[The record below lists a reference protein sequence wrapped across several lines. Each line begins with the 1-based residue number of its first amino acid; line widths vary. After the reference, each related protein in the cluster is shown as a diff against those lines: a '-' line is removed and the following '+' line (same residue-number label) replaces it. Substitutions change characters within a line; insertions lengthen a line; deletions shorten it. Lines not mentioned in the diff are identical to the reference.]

1 MCKRILIAI
10 LAGILSA
17 NICFAE
23 TILSPQSIED
33 EVIQV
38 EKPAEAYTLMNRI
51 RKDRNTIYNVLN
63 LTPDQICKTREIEQQ
78 RFEEITPLV
87 DELLIIRKQ
96 IRELS
101 RSGTSKREIN
111 SLCRQ
116 SDKIEKQIR
125 KICKKYDKCFEELL
139 NKEQKNK
146 YKMVQKLRFDDLEKM
161 KKIDKHGRKPSDLR
175 PFGYGISQ
183 PQYLENLNEQRS
195 FKNKIRTLFTKD
207 CSDADGELN

>member
-1 MCKRILIAI
+1 MCKKLI
-10 LAGILSA
+10 LAIF
-17 NICFAE
+17 ICVLASSVSYSE

-63 LTPDQICKTREIEQQ
+63 LTPSQICKTREIEQQ

-87 DELLIIRKQ
+87 DELLFVRKQ
-96 IRELS
+96 IRE
-101 RSGTSKREIN
+101 GTSSGASKKEIN
-111 SLCRQ
+111 ALCRQ

-125 KICKKYDKCFEELL
+125 KICNKYDKCFERLL
-139 NKEQKNK
+139 NSEQKSK

-161 KKIDKHGRKPSDLR
+161 KKIDKYGRKPSDLR

-183 PQYLENLNEQRS
+183 PAYLEDLNEQRS
-195 FKNKIRTLFTKD
+195 FKNKIKKVFKKD
-207 CSDADGELN
+207 CKDTDDN